1 MEFHF
6 TTVYDRACMTAM
18 ARALRKTVRRKHSRR
33 TNLFGYLLI
42 AFVLLL
48 WLPIFTGRRSAD
60 FGDIVSLIAII
71 FVAVVLW
78 KEDSLN
84 AFLAE
89 KRMLPTSRRAEAT
102 FMETGYRNVTEAAVT
117 EWNYENIPLA
127 AICDMKDYVVFVLNR
142 TLAQAYDKRSLT
154 GGSIEEF
161 YAFIAQKTGQAVEKI
176 GG

>member
-18 ARALRKTVRRKHSRR
+18 AKALRKTVRRKHSRR

-42 AFVLLL
+42 AFVLFL

-60 FGDIVSLIAII
+60 FGDIVSLIVII
-71 FVAVVLW
+71 VVAVVLW

-84 AFLAE
+84 ALIAQ
-89 KRMLPTSRRAEAT
+89 KRMLPTSKHAEASFT
-102 FMETGYRNVTEAAVT
+102 DSGYRNVTDAAVT
-117 EWNYENIPLA
+117 EWKYENIPLA
-127 AICDMKDYVVFVLNR
+127 AICDVGDYVVFLLNKNF
-142 TLAQAYDKRSLT
+142 AQAYDKRTLT
-154 GGSIEEF
+154 GGSIEDF
-161 YAFIAQKTGQAVEKI
+161 YRFIEQKTGIHVVKI

>member
-18 ARALRKTVRRKHSRR
+18 AKALRKTVRRKHSRR
-33 TNLFGYLLI
+33 TNLFGILLI
-42 AFVLLL
+42 AFVLLM
-48 WLPIFTGRRSAD
+48 WLPIVTGRRSAD

-84 AFLAE
+84 ALLAGR
-89 KRMLPTSRRAEAT
+89 RMLPGSQKAEAT
-102 FMETGYRNVTEAAVT
+102 FTQTGYRSVTEAATT
-117 EWNYENIPLA
+117 EWTYENMTLA
-127 AICDMKDYVVFVLNR
+127 AICDVGDYVVFALNKI
-142 TLAQAYDKRSLT
+142 LAQAYDKRTIT
-154 GGSIEEF
+154 GGSIEDF
-161 YAFIAQKTGQAVEKI
+161 YRFIEQKTGIHVVKI

>member
-18 ARALRKTVRRKHSRR
+18 AKALRKTVRRRHSRR
-33 TNLFGYLLI
+33 THLFGWLLML
-42 AFVLLL
+42 AVFLL
-48 WLPIFTGRRSAD
+48 WLPIFAGRRSAD
-60 FGDIVSLIAII
+60 FGDIVSLIVI
-71 FVAVVLW
+71 FVVAFVLW

-84 AFLAE
+84 AMLAQ
-89 KRMLPTSRRAEAT
+89 KRMLPSSRRAEAT
-102 FMETGYRNVTEAAVT
+102 FTDSGYRNVTEAAVT

-127 AICDMKDYVVFVLNR
+127 AICDVGDYIVFALNK
-142 TLAQAYDKRSLT
+142 TFAQAYDKRSLN
-154 GGSIEEF
+154 GGSIEAF